1 MEAKVDEPKRLKA
14 EYRSSIRSKTM
25 IKEALLELMIEKPF
39 DKITITDIVK
49 KADINRG
56 TFYAHYDNTSEVLKS
71 ISTSVMDEI
80 SSVFKAKNNSDVL
93 WNPRGYLKQISD
105 FFLTNPNYFARLVE
119 TDKIGEVLN
128 EARYSAIEK
137 ILNDLKKDLKKVD
150 QLIDPSSNARA
161 QLAVILDYSIS
172 GICALYTDILTEK
185 IPVTLEESAE
195 YIANLLAPQ
204 RNVVVDVLQ
213 QMQK

>member
-1 MEAKVDEPKRLKA
+1 MKA

-25 IKEALLELMIEKPF
+25 IKEAMLELMVEKPF

-56 TFYAHYDNTSEVLKS
+56 TFYAHYDNTAEVLKS
-71 ISTSVMDEI
+71 ISASVMDEI
-80 SSVFKAKNNSDVL
+80 AAVFKAKNNSDAL

-105 FFLTNPNYFARLVE
+105 FFLTNPTYFARLVA
-119 TDKIGEVLN
+119 TDTISEVLN
-128 EARYSAIEK
+128 DARHNAIKK
-137 ILNDLKKDLKKVD
+137 ILNDLGMDL
-150 QLIDPSSNARA
+150 PESSKA
-161 QLAVILDYSIS
+161 QLSIILDYSIS
-172 GICALYTDILTEK
+172 GICTLYTDILLEK
-185 IPVTLEESAE
+185 IPVSLENSAE

-204 RNVVVDVLQ
+204 RNVVVEVLQ

>member
-1 MEAKVDEPKRLKA
+1 MKA

-25 IKEALLELMIEKPF
+25 IKEAMLELMVEKPF

-56 TFYAHYDNTSEVLKS
+56 TFYAHYDNTAEVLKS
-71 ISTSVMDEI
+71 ISASAMDEI
-80 SSVFKAKNNSDVL
+80 AAVFKAKNNSDAL

-105 FFLTNPNYFARLVE
+105 FFLTNPTYFARLVA
-119 TDKIGEVLN
+119 TDTISEVLN
-128 EARYSAIEK
+128 DARHNAIKK
-137 ILNDLKKDLKKVD
+137 ILNDLGMDL
-150 QLIDPSSNARA
+150 PESSKA
-161 QLAVILDYSIS
+161 QLSIILDYSIS
-172 GICALYTDILTEK
+172 GICTLYTDILLEK
-185 IPVTLEESAE
+185 IPVTLENSAE

-204 RNVVVDVLQ
+204 RNVVVEVLQ

>member
-1 MEAKVDEPKRLKA
+1 MKA

-25 IKEALLELMIEKPF
+25 IKEAMLELMVEKPF

-56 TFYAHYDNTSEVLKS
+56 TFYAHYDNTAEVLKS
-71 ISTSVMDEI
+71 ISASVMDEI
-80 SSVFKAKNNSDVL
+80 AAVFKAKNNSDAL

-105 FFLTNPNYFARLVE
+105 FFLTNPTYFARLVA
-119 TDKIGEVLN
+119 TDTISEVLN
-128 EARYSAIEK
+128 DARHNAIKK
-137 ILNDLKKDLKKVD
+137 ILNDLGMDL
-150 QLIDPSSNARA
+150 PESSKA
-161 QLAVILDYSIS
+161 QLSIILDYSIS
-172 GICALYTDILTEK
+172 GICTLYTDILLEK
-185 IPVTLEESAE
+185 IPVTLENSAE

-204 RNVVVDVLQ
+204 RNVVVEVLQ

>member
-1 MEAKVDEPKRLKA
+1 MDNREDAPKRLKA

-25 IKEALLELMIEKPF
+25 IKEAMLELMVEKPF

-56 TFYAHYDNTSEVLKS
+56 TFYAHYDNTAEVLKS
-71 ISTSVMDEI
+71 ISASVMDEI
-80 SSVFKAKNNSDVL
+80 AAVFKAKNNSDAL

-105 FFLTNPNYFARLVE
+105 FFLTNPTYFARLVA
-119 TDKIGEVLN
+119 TDTISEVLN
-128 EARYSAIEK
+128 DARHNAIKK
-137 ILNDLKKDLKKVD
+137 ILNDLGMDL
-150 QLIDPSSNARA
+150 PESSKA
-161 QLAVILDYSIS
+161 QLSIILDYSIS
-172 GICALYTDILTEK
+172 GICTLYTDILLEK
-185 IPVTLEESAE
+185 IPVTLENSAE

-204 RNVVVDVLQ
+204 RNVVVEVLQ

>member
-1 MEAKVDEPKRLKA
+1 MDNREDAPKRLKA

-25 IKEALLELMIEKPF
+25 IKEAMLELMVEKPF

-56 TFYAHYDNTSEVLKS
+56 TFYAHYDNTAEVLKS
-71 ISTSVMDEI
+71 ISASVMDEI
-80 SSVFKAKNNSDVL
+80 AAVFKAKNNSDAL

-105 FFLTNPNYFARLVE
+105 FFLTNPTYFARLVA
-119 TDKIGEVLN
+119 TDTISEVLN
-128 EARYSAIEK
+128 DARHNAIKK
-137 ILNDLKKDLKKVD
+137 ILNDLGMDL
-150 QLIDPSSNARA
+150 PESSKA
-161 QLAVILDYSIS
+161 QLSIILDYSIS
-172 GICALYTDILTEK
+172 GICTLYTDILLEK
-185 IPVTLEESAE
+185 IPVSLENSAE

-204 RNVVVDVLQ
+204 RNVVVEVLQ

>member
-1 MEAKVDEPKRLKA
+1 MDNREDAPKRLKA

-25 IKEALLELMIEKPF
+25 IKEAMLELMVEKPF

-71 ISTSVMDEI
+71 ISASVMDEI
-80 SSVFKAKNNSDVL
+80 ASAFKARNNSDAL

-105 FFLTNPNYFARLVE
+105 FFLTNPIYFSRLVATE
-119 TDKIGEVLN
+119 KISEVLN
-128 EARYSAIEK
+128 DARHNAIRK
-137 ILNDLKKDLKKVD
+137 ILDDLGMDLPELSK
-150 QLIDPSSNARA
+150 A
-161 QLAVILDYSIS
+161 QLSIILDYSIS
-172 GICALYTDILTEK
+172 GVCTLYTDILLEK
-185 IPVTLEESAE
+185 IPVSLENSAE

-204 RNVVVDVLQ
+204 RNLVVEVLQ

>member
-1 MEAKVDEPKRLKA
+1 MDNREDAPKRLKA

-25 IKEALLELMIEKPF
+25 IKEAMLELMVEKPF

-71 ISTSVMDEI
+71 ISASVMDEI
-80 SSVFKAKNNSDVL
+80 ASAFKARNNSDAL

-105 FFLTNPNYFARLVE
+105 FFLTNPTYFARLVA
-119 TDKIGEVLN
+119 TDTISEVLN
-128 EARYSAIEK
+128 DARHNAIKK
-137 ILNDLKKDLKKVD
+137 ILNDLGMDL
-150 QLIDPSSNARA
+150 PESSKA
-161 QLAVILDYSIS
+161 QLSIILDYSIS
-172 GICALYTDILTEK
+172 GICTLYTDILLEK
-185 IPVTLEESAE
+185 IPVTLENSAE

-204 RNVVVDVLQ
+204 RNVVVEVLQ

>member
-1 MEAKVDEPKRLKA
+1 METREGAPKRMKA

-25 IKEALLELMIEKPF
+25 IKEAMLELMVEKPF

-56 TFYAHYDNTSEVLKS
+56 TFYAHYDNTAEVLKS
-71 ISTSVMDEI
+71 ISASVMDEI
-80 SSVFKAKNNSDVL
+80 AAVFKAKNNSDAL

-105 FFLTNPNYFARLVE
+105 FFLTNPTYFARLVA
-119 TDKIGEVLN
+119 TDTISEVLN
-128 EARYSAIEK
+128 DARHNAIKK
-137 ILNDLKKDLKKVD
+137 ILNDLGMDL
-150 QLIDPSSNARA
+150 PESSKA
-161 QLAVILDYSIS
+161 QLSIILDYSIS
-172 GICALYTDILTEK
+172 GICTLYTDILLEK
-185 IPVTLEESAE
+185 IPVTLENSAE

-204 RNVVVDVLQ
+204 RNVVVEVLQ